1 MKKTMFFFLQSIA
14 FLFVALFTFFERV
27 ISSISAKSFFSF
39 VKSLF
44 SILKWHFTRL
54 KLLIVTWCVYNKRGR
69 LSLLIFPVCVEWL
82 EFIGSTYSKD
92 AV

>member
-1 MKKTMFFFLQSIA
+1 MKWEKGIRT
-14 FLFVALFTFFERV
+14 
-27 ISSISAKSFFSF
+27 KSFFSL

-44 SILKWHFTRL
+44 SSLKWHFTRL
-54 KLLIVTWCVYNKRGR
+54 KLLIVTWSVYNKRGR

>member
-1 MKKTMFFFLQSIA
+1 MKKTMFFFLQSIV

-27 ISSISAKSFFSF
+27 VSSIYAKFFFSL

-54 KLLIVTWCVYNKRGR
+54 KLMFANTMFAISFFSISFHRK
-69 LSLLIFPVCVEWL
+69 
-82 EFIGSTYSKD
+82 
-92 AV
+92 